1 MTLILLMMD
10 SRAKNMMMASWD
22 QTIWYPIFYDMDTML
37 GLNNTGFNKFSYDTE
52 DDPADKVFNGFDSVL
67 WNNFRECY
75 QTEIAKSYNEIIS
88 KMPLSKL
95 LETYNEKGA
104 DAWNEALTTQDAI
117 YKYERP
123 FKEGYYDGK
132 NSEEI
137 KPGAMNYLYASQ
149 GRRSNHRA
157 WWLKNRLN
165 YLNSKY
171 KPLSLGNQ
179 KPGQSEAFSFRAY
192 ALPSQASTAEAE
204 ACVRDVPADHRF

>member
-1 MTLILLMMD
+1 
-10 SRAKNMMMASWD
+10 
-22 QTIWYPIFYDMDTML
+22 
-37 GLNNTGFNKFSYDTE
+37 
-52 DDPADKVFNGFDSVL
+52 
-67 WNNFRECY
+67 
-75 QTEIAKSYNEIIS
+75 
-88 KMPLSKL
+88 
-95 LETYNEKGA
+95 
-104 DAWNEALTTQDAI
+104 
-117 YKYERP
+117 
-123 FKEGYYDGK
+123 
-132 NSEEI
+132 
-137 KPGAMNYLYASQ
+137 MNYLYASQ